1 MGDLF
6 LAIYLGIGLIFTLF
20 WWNRKYKKDYD
31 YAKEVENGVE
41 EGMAILFMLILMMLW
56 PLVAIYKLIK
66 KLWRGSPAG

>member
-1 MGDLF
+1 MGDLL

-41 EGMAILFMLILMMLW
+41 EGMAILFMLILMIFW
-56 PLVAIYKLIK
+56 PLVAIYKGLK
-66 KLWRGSPAG
+66 KIFK

>member
-1 MGDLF
+1 MSNLY

-41 EGMAILFMLILMMLW
+41 DGMAVLFLLILMMFW
-56 PLVAIYKLIK
+56 PLVAIYKGLK
-66 KLWRGSPAG
+66 KILK